1 MTTEEGI
8 VVRTY
13 DFRET
18 SLIIDL
24 ITPISGKKRILAK
37 GARDPVRGYTGIFL
51 PTNNVIVN
59 YYSGK
64 NISLLSH
71 AELRDFFPLLRGDF
85 LRYAFALSF
94 LELVYILLAPLERN
108 FYSFSLQ
115 TIRFLDEQKKLDYLL
130 LSSFVWFK
138 LLNFS
143 GFYPYLEGC
152 LCCGK
157 ESKIFFYSVDK
168 GGLICE
174 ECRKKINQP
183 HLMVIDS
190 ETLGGL
196 RGMKKLDFSLLSKWK
211 INLMSKFKIKEIMK
225 AHLLYRIEKKPPSL
239 QFWEAV
245 ENLLL

>member
-24 ITPISGKKRILAK
+24 ITPVSGKKRILAK
-37 GARDPVRGYTGIFL
+37 GAREPVRGYTGIFL

-64 NISLLSH
+64 NICLLSH
-71 AELRDFFPLLRGDF
+71 AELRDFFPFLRGDF
-85 LRYAFALSF
+85 LKYAFALSF
-94 LELVYILLAPLERN
+94 LELVYILLVPLEKN
-108 FYSFSLQ
+108 LYSFSLQ
-115 TIRFLDEQKKLDYLL
+115 TIRFLDQQKRLDYLL

-143 GFYPYLEGC
+143 GFYPHLEGC
-152 LCCGK
+152 LCCGN

-174 ECRKKINQP
+174 KCRKRINES
-183 HLMVIDS
+183 HIIVLDS

-211 INLMSKFKIKEIMK
+211 INHKSKLKIKEIMK
-225 AHLLYRIEKKPPSL
+225 AHLLYRIETKPPTL

>member
-24 ITPISGKKRILAK
+24 ITPVSGKKRILAK
-37 GARDPVRGYTGIFL
+37 GAKEPVRGYTGIFL

-64 NISLLSH
+64 NICLLSH
-71 AELRDFFPLLRGDF
+71 AELRDFFPFLRGDF
-85 LRYAFALSF
+85 LKYAFALSF
-94 LELVYILLAPLERN
+94 LELVYILLVPLEKN
-108 FYSFSLQ
+108 LYSFSLQ
-115 TIRFLDEQKKLDYLL
+115 TIRFLDQQKRLDYLL
-130 LSSFVWFK
+130 LSSFVWLK

-143 GFYPYLEGC
+143 GFYPHLEGC
-152 LCCGK
+152 LCCGN

-174 ECRKKINQP
+174 KCRKRINES
-183 HLMVIDS
+183 HLIVLDS

-211 INLMSKFKIKEIMK
+211 INHKSKLKIKEIMK
-225 AHLLYRIEKKPPSL
+225 AHLLYRIETKPPTL

>member
-24 ITPISGKKRILAK
+24 ITPVSGKKRILAK
-37 GARDPVRGYTGIFL
+37 GAREPVRGYTGIFL

-64 NISLLSH
+64 NICLLSH
-71 AELRDFFPLLRGDF
+71 AELRDFFPFLRGDF
-85 LRYAFALSF
+85 LKYAFALSF
-94 LELVYILLAPLERN
+94 LELVYILLVPLEKN
-108 FYSFSLQ
+108 LYSFSLQ
-115 TIRFLDEQKKLDYLL
+115 TIRFLDQQKRLDYLL

-143 GFYPYLEGC
+143 GFYPHLEGC
-152 LCCGK
+152 LCCGN

-174 ECRKKINQP
+174 KCRKRINEP
-183 HLMVIDS
+183 HLIVLDS

-211 INLMSKFKIKEIMK
+211 INHKSKLRIKEIMK
-225 AHLLYRIEKKPPSL
+225 AHLLYRIETKPPTL